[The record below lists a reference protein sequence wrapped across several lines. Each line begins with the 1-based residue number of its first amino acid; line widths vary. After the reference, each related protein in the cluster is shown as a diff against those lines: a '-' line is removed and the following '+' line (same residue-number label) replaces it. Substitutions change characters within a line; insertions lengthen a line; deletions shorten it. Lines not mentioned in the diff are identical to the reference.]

1 MLLSID
7 CWTQNIKLE
16 MTKLKMTSKYKLENI
31 KILKNIYFKIL
42 NSTKLEMTSKAE
54 KSMTTTNR
62 GRVVSLQGFEHFEVI
77 SMVNNKRDH
86 KNM

>member
-1 MLLSID
+1 
-7 CWTQNIKLE
+7 

-42 NSTKLEMTSKAE
+42 NSTKLEMTSKAGN
-54 KSMTTTNR
+54 SMATTNR
-62 GRVVSLQGFEHFEVI
+62 GRVVSLQSFEHFEVI